1 MTKKEFI
8 EKYSISDTLPVDP
21 SKKALPAESFAT
33 AITEF
38 MENKFRGAIKVS
50 QESISAQSILVCAE
64 YVALFFKMLLTYVYG
79 RVMLVM
85 EISSDQSGLNINIHA
100 EEDLPLTDSEMREII
115 RLARNGGFDIHPDD
129 RCIKLFAGFEPTIA
143 RRIYAVTI
151 VDGKRIMLGKMVEIF
166 CRGELMNIDPKP
178 TPKMPK
184 PIEKRP
190 SKRKTPTKK

>member
-8 EKYSISDTLPVDP
+8 EQYSISDTLPVDP
-21 SKKALPAESFAT
+21 SKKTLPAEAFAT

-38 MENKFRGAIKVS
+38 MEKKFRGAVKVS
-50 QESISAQSILVCAE
+50 QDSISAQSILVCAE

-79 RVMLVM
+79 RVMLIM
-85 EISSDQSGLNINIHA
+85 EISSDQSGLNIHIRA
-100 EEDLPLTDSEMREII
+100 EEDLPLSDIEMRELI
-115 RLARNGGFDIHPDD
+115 RLARNSGFDIRPDD
-129 RCIKLFAGFEPTIA
+129 RSIKLSTGFAPTIA

-166 CRGELMNIDPKP
+166 CQGELINVDPKP
-178 TPKMPK
+178 APKMPK

-190 SKRKTPTKK
+190 SKRKTQTKR